1 MHKRKSKTVTQAE
14 IQARNGNLDAMELL
28 ARRYFD
34 GRGVEQSH
42 MWSFI
47 WSSIATERGAKNLDS
62 LSNFSFK
69 RMSQIQRDGVKQGII
84 FTSQQ
89 LACS

>member
-42 MWSFI
+42 M
-47 WSSIATERGAKNLDS
+47 
-62 LSNFSFK
+62 
-69 RMSQIQRDGVKQGII
+69 
-84 FTSQQ
+84 
-89 LACS
+89 

>member
-1 MHKRKSKTVTQAE
+1 MHKRKSKIVARAE
-14 IQARNGNLDAMELL
+14 IQALNGNLDAMGLL
-28 ARRYFD
+28 AQRYFD

-47 WSSIATERGAKNLDS
+47 WSSIATERGAKNLDC

-69 RMSQIQRDGVKQGII
+69 RMSQTQRDEVQQGIAL
-84 FTSQQ
+84 TVTTG
-89 LACS
+89 L